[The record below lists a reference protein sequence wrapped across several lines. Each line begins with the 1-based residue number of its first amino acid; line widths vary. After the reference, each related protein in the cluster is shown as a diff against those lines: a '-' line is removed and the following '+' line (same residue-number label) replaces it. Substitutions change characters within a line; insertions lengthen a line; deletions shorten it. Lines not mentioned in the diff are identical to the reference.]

1 MLFEEMNK
9 MSKVIIE
16 KCNENSIENS
26 LDKLLKKLGGLNRY
40 VSKGDKVF
48 IKPNMLLD
56 EKPETGRTTHPGLVL
71 ALSKRL
77 YELGAVVTVGE
88 RGGNIENV
96 FKDYGYQDIYKYA
109 KVVNLDNE
117 EFILVDPQA
126 GNYVINFPLPI
137 AKVVDEADFVINMPG
152 LRTHV
157 LTNIS
162 NALKNVMGFLPRNIT
177 RLVHLAGL
185 DEAIVD
191 LNRTIKV
198 DLIITDAIYSLQG
211 SFPANGGQPLKTD
224 FIMASTD
231 PVALDTIAA
240 KIIGYQA
247 EDINSVVLA
256 AKAGLGEMDI
266 NKIKIDGELKKYDF
280 DLPKPAN
287 YVDEYKA
294 SLGIYSDNA
303 CDRCKRA
310 LGNGIFAFYQE
321 NNVDDPELLKKINLI
336 AGKSYPGELGEG
348 FNIIYGNCA
357 KTYFGKGVFE
367 PGCPPLTSAVK
378 KRMKELYEE
387 LKESQ

>member
-1 MLFEEMNK
+1 